1 MRLNVIEMAKLEIQS
16 YIETTGYE
24 PTLLILS
31 KSNYDQLSKLSKSD
45 IITKFVISGIKL
57 KVITSEHY
65 DENTLYVSR

>member
-1 MRLNVIEMAKLEIQS
+1 MKSNIIEIAKSETQS
-16 YIETTGYE
+16 YIETTGQE

-31 KSNYDQLSKLSKSD
+31 KSNYDKLLKISKYG
-45 IITKFVISGIKL
+45 IVTRFIISGIKL